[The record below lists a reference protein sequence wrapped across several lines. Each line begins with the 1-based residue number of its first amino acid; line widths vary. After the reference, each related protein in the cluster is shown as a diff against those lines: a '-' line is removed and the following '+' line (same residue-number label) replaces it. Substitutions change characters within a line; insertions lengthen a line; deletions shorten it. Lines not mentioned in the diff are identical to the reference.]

1 MARAMFGAGCFWGV
15 EYNFAKIDGVVGVD
29 NSFDMRPVV
38 GELGGNA
45 YRVWSTLDA
54 VNYGFC

>member
-1 MARAMFGAGCFWGV
+1 VFPSDNDWDVWEFGV
-15 EYNFAKIDGVVGVD
+15 DGVD
-29 NSFDMRPVV
+29 NSFDMRPVL